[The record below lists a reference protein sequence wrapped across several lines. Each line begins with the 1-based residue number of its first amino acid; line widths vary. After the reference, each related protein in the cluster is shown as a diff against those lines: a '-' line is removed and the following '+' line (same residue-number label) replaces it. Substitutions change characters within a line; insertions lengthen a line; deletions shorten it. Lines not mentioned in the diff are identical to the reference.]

1 MLQKISNITLDY
13 QNGILLI
20 DGKAI
25 TAPVKII
32 VKEPDGWD
40 VSKLINPELAKQGVA
55 CPELIIDARGILAYL
70 QRQELKELVRDAVKE
85 AIRAEL
91 AGTAGVER

>member
-1 MLQKISNITLDY
+1 MINKISNITLDY

-32 VKEPDGWD
+32 VKEPGGWD
-40 VSKLINPELAKQGVA
+40 IAKLFNSELAKQGVA
-55 CPELIIDARGILAYL
+55 CPELVIDARGILDYL
-70 QRQELKELVRDAVKE
+70 QRQELKELVRDTVRE
-85 AIRAEL
+85 VILAEL
-91 AGTAGVER
+91 AGTAGINA